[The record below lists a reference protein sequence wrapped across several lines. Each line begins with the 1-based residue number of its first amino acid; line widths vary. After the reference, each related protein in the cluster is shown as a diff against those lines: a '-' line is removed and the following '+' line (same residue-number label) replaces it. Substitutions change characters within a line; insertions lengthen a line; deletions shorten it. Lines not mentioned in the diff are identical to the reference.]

1 MNNSFLSIINGV
13 SLVISFKERERE
25 EDVNNFI
32 SIFILSLYAVEF
44 TCVKRFFVFV
54 RKRFARICPSLI
66 VEFCMVDIKQRI
78 LNI

>member
-13 SLVISFKERERE
+13 SLVIERE

-66 VEFCMVDIKQRI
+66 VEFCMVDIKQRTLI
-78 LNI
+78 YI